1 MKKSLKQF
9 IFEKMK
15 EEGYVSDKELAKFC
29 GKEPNFYT
37 ASVYAKEWRNLE
49 SAKEYF
55 DGKIDSHTTIS
66 KFGRKYVIKID
77 KDYRGIPKI
86 YFEYLK
92 EKGIKIIC
100 D

>member
-9 IFEKMK
+9 IFEEMK
-15 EEGYVSDKELAKFC
+15 NKGYVLDKELASFC

-49 SAKEYF
+49 SAKGYF
-55 DGKIDSHTTIS
+55 DGKIKNDTSIS
-66 KFGRKYVIKID
+66 KFGRRYVIKID

-92 EKGIKIIC
+92 ERGVKII
-100 D
+100 